1 METKLSYLIYLRL
14 MLSNR
19 ILKSEVNVDS
29 YVFLIEISLL
39 SVIKNY
45 SVYILHLRGIKIMEE
60 NINKHKKK
68 NKNINIFYLCLY
80 KNTLKYIYLA
90 LSQRI
95 IH

>member
-45 SVYILHLRGIKIMEE
+45 SVYILHLRGIKIGTL
-60 NINKHKKK
+60 NNGRK
-68 NKNINIFYLCLY
+68 Y
-80 KNTLKYIYLA
+80 K
-90 LSQRI
+90 
-95 IH
+95 